1 MVHDNDRGGF
11 NIGDPV
17 QLIGNP
23 RRLGRVTAFT
33 APITSASGTESMP
46 YVVFPGSCLAQ
57 PFEPIAMRVCKC
69 VTRIP
74 KGVSKC

>member
-1 MVHDNDRGGF
+1 MVLNNADGF
-11 NIGDPV
+11 LIGDPV

-23 RRLGRVTAFT
+23 KRVGRVTAFT
-33 APITSASGTESMP
+33 PPVTHPQLGTAPMP
-46 YVVFPGSCLAQ
+46 YVVFPESPLAQ
-57 PFEPIAMRVCKC
+57 PFYAHALRVCKC